1 MLKNYRY
8 FTLLFT
14 FLFFQLAVAQSDKEK
29 PSPEE
34 IVKQKMEEVRKNI
47 SLDDLQAVYV
57 ENTLLKY
64 YHQKDELLQRNDR
77 TDILKAEMVELNA
90 KQDQELLRV
99 LNDEQL
105 VKLKEVLKNNQ
116 NPRKSKKDK
125 RGKGNGKGKKH

>member
-34 IVKQKMEEVRKNI
+34 IIKQKMEEVRKNI

-105 VKLKEVLKNNQ
+105 VKLK
-116 NPRKSKKDK
+116 
-125 RGKGNGKGKKH
+125 